1 MKLNIEKTWQ
11 NHLSEEINK
20 KYFKDLVYYVKNQYD
35 NRVCYPNEQL
45 IFSAFNNCGLD
56 NLKVVILGQDP
67 YHGPN
72 QANGL
77 CFSVDLKVVN
87 PPSLNNI
94 FKEISVDLSCKIR
107 KNSDLLD
114 WSRQG
119 VLLLNSILTVEDGLP
134 GSHSKKGW
142 EKFTDNVIKII
153 SEKKKGLVF
162 MLWGGY
168 AKKKE
173 SIISTNDHLILKS
186 GHPSPLSANRGYW
199 FGNQHF
205 SKCNNYLINKG
216 EEPIE
221 WTQ

>member
-119 VLLLNSILTVEDGLP
+119 VLLLNSVLTVEDGLP

-142 EKFTDNVIKII
+142 EKFTDKVLSIINNRKTNV
-153 SEKKKGLVF
+153 VF
-162 MLWGGY
+162 ILWG
-168 AKKKE
+168 KKAQEKGKFL
-173 SIISTNDHLILKS
+173 DHKKHLILES
-186 GHPSPLSANRGYW
+186 AHPSPFSAYNGF
-199 FGNQHF
+199 FGSKPF
-205 SKCNNYLINKG
+205 SKTNEYLKKNNAQPIN
-216 EEPIE
+216 
-221 WTQ
+221 WQL